1 MKNEMMMKKWLLPLA
16 LSCLLCFPVLG
27 YGQKNSCL
35 DCHSQLEAELRAPAD
50 AFKQDIHQQFG
61 LGCVDCH
68 GGNPGQDDADKAKDK
83 SFKGAPKKAQIPEFC
98 ASCHSNAATMRS
110 FNPNLR
116 VDQLSQY
123 WTSRHGQLLKK
134 GDTKVAVCTDCH
146 SQHGIQSA
154 KYPKSMTFPWNIP
167 QTCGRCHANADYMK
181 DYKVPTN
188 QLDEYK
194 QSIHANALFDK
205 KDMSA
210 PTCNSCHG
218 NHGAFPPQ
226 VKSIAS
232 VCRQCHPSTGD
243 LFSQSPHKKAFDEM
257 GMSECEA
264 CHGSHKILRPSNDM
278 LGTGEK
284 SVCIQCHESGSKGYQ
299 AASDLGRIFEALQTQ
314 MRQNEDIL
322 ALAEKKG
329 VEVSQPKY
337 HLQDANTILVSAKNL
352 THGLAVEDIRQKA
365 AEGEKILADIRQ
377 AGDKALQE
385 AKFRRTGLVIATAFL
400 ALFGLALFLK
410 IRDMTKSGSRP

>member
-1 MKNEMMMKKWLLPLA
+1 MKYKMMMKKRFLPLA
-16 LSCLLCFPVLG
+16 LAGLLCLPLLG
-27 YGQKNSCL
+27 FGQKNSCL

-68 GGNPGQDDADKAKDK
+68 GGNPGQDDVDLAKDK
-83 SFKGAPKKAQIPEFC
+83 SFKGSPKRSQIPEFC
-98 ASCHSNAATMRS
+98 ASCHSNAATMRT

-134 GDTKVAVCTDCH
+134 GDTNVAVCTDCH
-146 SQHGIQSA
+146 GQHGIQSA

-167 QTCGRCHANADYMK
+167 QTCGRCHASADFMK
-181 DYKVPTN
+181 DYKISTN

-194 QSIHANALFDK
+194 QSVHAKALFYK
-205 KDMSA
+205 KDLSA
-210 PTCNSCHG
+210 PTCNDCHG
-218 NHGAFPPQ
+218 NHGAFPPE

-232 VCRQCHPSTGD
+232 VCRQCHPSTGE
-243 LFSQSPHKKAFDEM
+243 LFSKSPHKKAFDDM

-264 CHGSHKILRPSNDM
+264 CHGNHKILRPSNDM

-299 AASDLGRIFEALQTQ
+299 AAADLGRIFDTLQTQ
-314 MRQNEDIL
+314 FQRNEDML

-329 VEVSQPKY
+329 VEVSQPKFQ
-337 HLQDANTILVSAKNL
+337 LQDVNTILVSAKNL
-352 THGLAVEDIRQKA
+352 THGLAVEDIREKA
-365 AEGEKILADIRQ
+365 GEGEKILAEVRQ
-377 AGDKALQE
+377 AGGKALQE

-410 IRDMTKSGSRP
+410 IRDMTKSGSRG

>member
-1 MKNEMMMKKWLLPLA
+1 MKNEMMMKKCFLPLA
-16 LSCLLCFPVLG
+16 LFCLLCFPLLG
-27 YGQKNSCL
+27 FGQKNSCL
-35 DCHSQLEAELRAPAD
+35 DCHSKLEAELRAPAD

-61 LGCVDCH
+61 LGCADCH
-68 GGNPGQDDADKAKDK
+68 GGNPAQDDADKAKDK
-83 SFKGAPKKAQIPEFC
+83 SFKGAPKRAQIPEFC

-123 WTSRHGQLLKK
+123 WTSRHGQLLKN

-146 SQHGIQSA
+146 GPHGIQSA

-167 QTCGRCHANADYMK
+167 QTCGRCHASADYMK
-181 DYKVPTN
+181 DYKIPTN
-188 QLDEYK
+188 QLDEYE
-194 QSIHANALFDK
+194 QSVHAKALFEK

-218 NHGAFPPQ
+218 NHGAFPPR

-257 GMSECEA
+257 GMSECEV
-264 CHGSHKILRPSNDM
+264 CHGNHKILRPANEM

-299 AASDLGRIFEALQTQ
+299 AAADLERIFEALQKQ
-314 MRQNEDIL
+314 MGQNEDIL

-329 VEVSQPKY
+329 VEVSQPMFR
-337 HLQDANTILVSAKNL
+337 LQDVKTILVSAKNL
-352 THGLAVEDIRQKA
+352 THSLAVEDIREKA
-365 AEGEKILADIRQ
+365 GEGEKILAEVQ
-377 AGDKALQE
+377 QSGGKALQE

-410 IRDMTKSGSRP
+410 IRDMTKSGSRG

>member
-27 YGQKNSCL
+27 FGQKNGCL
-35 DCHSQLEAELRAPAD
+35 DCHSKLEAELRAPAD

-68 GGNPGQDDADKAKDK
+68 GGNPAQDDEDLAKDK
-83 SFKGAPKKAQIPEFC
+83 SFKGAPKRGQVPEFC
-98 ASCHSNAATMRS
+98 ARCHTDAAYMRS

-123 WTSRHGQLLKK
+123 WTSRHGQLLKT
-134 GDTKVAVCTDCH
+134 GDVKAAVCTDCH
-146 SQHGIQSA
+146 GIHGIQSA
-154 KYPKSMTFPWNIP
+154 KYPKSTTFPWNIP
-167 QTCGRCHANADYMK
+167 QTCGRCHAGADYMK
-181 DYKVPTN
+181 DYKIPTN

-194 QSIHANALFDK
+194 QSVHAHALFDK

-210 PTCNSCHG
+210 PTCNDCHG
-218 NHGAFPPQ
+218 NHGAFPPE

-232 VCRQCHPSTGD
+232 VCRQCHPSTGE
-243 LFSQSPHKKAFDEM
+243 LFSKGPHKKAFDEM

-264 CHGSHKILRPSNDM
+264 CHGNHKILRPSNDM

-299 AASDLGRIFEALQTQ
+299 AAADLGRIFEALQKQ

-329 VEVSQPKY
+329 VDVSQPKF
-337 HLQDANTILVSAKNL
+337 HLQDVNTILVSAKNL

-385 AKFRRTGLVIATAFL
+385 AKFRRTGLIIATIFL
-400 ALFGLALFLK
+400 ALFGIALFFK
-410 IRDMTKSGSRP
+410 IRSMRTPD

>member
-1 MKNEMMMKKWLLPLA
+1 MKNEMMMKKWFLPLA
-16 LSCLLCFPVLG
+16 LSCLLCFPG
-27 YGQKNSCL
+27 FGFGQKNSCL

-68 GGNPGQDDADKAKDK
+68 GGNPGQDDEDLAKDK
-83 SFKGAPKKAQIPEFC
+83 SFKGAPKRAQVPEFC

-146 SQHGIQSA
+146 GQHGIQSA

-167 QTCGRCHANADYMK
+167 QTCGRCHASADVMK
-181 DYKVPTN
+181 DYKIPTN

-194 QSIHANALFDK
+194 QSVHANALFDK

-218 NHGAFPPQ
+218 NHGAFPPE

-232 VCRQCHPSTGD
+232 VCRQCHPSTGE
-243 LFSQSPHKKAFDEM
+243 LFSKSPHKKAFDEM

-264 CHGSHKILRPSNDM
+264 CHGNHKILRPSNDM

-284 SVCIQCHESGSKGYQ
+284 SVCLQCHESGSKGYQ
-299 AASDLGRIFEALQTQ
+299 AAADLGRIFDTLQTQ
-314 MRQNEDIL
+314 LERNEDIL

-329 VEVSQPKY
+329 VEVSQPKF
-337 HLQDANTILVSAKNL
+337 HLQDVNTILVSAKNL

-410 IRDMTKSGSRP
+410 IRDMTKSGSRG

>member
-27 YGQKNSCL
+27 FGQKNSCL
-35 DCHSQLEAELRAPAD
+35 DCHSKLEAELRAPAD

-68 GGNPGQDDADKAKDK
+68 GGNPAQDNEDLAKDK
-83 SFKGAPKKAQIPEFC
+83 SFKGAPKRAQIPEFC
-98 ASCHSNAATMRS
+98 AFCHSNAATMRS

-146 SQHGIQSA
+146 GQHGIQSA

-167 QTCGRCHANADYMK
+167 QTCGRCHASADYMK
-181 DYKVPTN
+181 DYKIPTN

-194 QSIHANALFDK
+194 QSVHANALFDK

-264 CHGSHKILRPSNDM
+264 CHGNHKILRPSNDM

-284 SVCIQCHESGSKGYQ
+284 SVCIQCHESGSKGHQ
-299 AASDLGRIFEALQTQ
+299 AAADLGRIFEALQKQ

-410 IRDMTKSGSRP
+410 IRDMTKSGRRA

>member
-1 MKNEMMMKKWLLPLA
+1 MKYEIMMKKCFLPLA
-16 LSCLLCFPVLG
+16 LAGLLYFPVLG
-27 YGQKNSCL
+27 FGQKNSCL

-68 GGNPGQDDADKAKDK
+68 GGNPAQDDVDLAKDK
-83 SFKGAPKKAQIPEFC
+83 SFKGSPKRSQIPEFC
-98 ASCHSNAATMRS
+98 ASCHSNAATMRT

-123 WTSRHGQLLKK
+123 RTSRHGQLLKK

-146 SQHGIQSA
+146 GQHGIQSA

-167 QTCGRCHANADYMK
+167 QTCGRCHASADSMK
-181 DYKVPTN
+181 DYKIPTN

-194 QSIHANALFDK
+194 QSVHAHALFDK

-210 PTCNSCHG
+210 PTCNDCHG
-218 NHGAFPPQ
+218 NHGAFPPE

-232 VCRQCHPSTGD
+232 VCRQCHPSTGE
-243 LFSQSPHKKAFDEM
+243 LFSKSPHKKAFDEM
-257 GMSECEA
+257 GISECEA
-264 CHGSHKILRPSNDM
+264 CHGNHKILRPSSDM

-284 SVCIQCHESGSKGYQ
+284 SVCLQCHEPGSKGYQ
-299 AASDLGRIFEALQTQ
+299 AAADLGRIFEALQKQT
-314 MRQNEDIL
+314 RQNEDIL

-352 THGLAVEDIRQKA
+352 THSLAVEDIREKA
-365 AEGEKILADIRQ
+365 GEGEKILAEVGQ
-377 AGDKALQE
+377 AGGKALRE

>member
-1 MKNEMMMKKWLLPLA
+1 MKYKMMMKKRFLPLA
-16 LSCLLCFPVLG
+16 LAGLLCLPLLG
-27 YGQKNSCL
+27 FGQKNSCL

-68 GGNPGQDDADKAKDK
+68 GGNPGQDDVDLAKDK
-83 SFKGAPKKAQIPEFC
+83 SFKGSPKRSQIPEFC
-98 ASCHSNAATMRS
+98 ASCHSNAATMRT

-134 GDTKVAVCTDCH
+134 GDTNVAVCTDCH
-146 SQHGIQSA
+146 GQHGIQSA

-167 QTCGRCHANADYMK
+167 QTCGRCHASADFMK
-181 DYKVPTN
+181 DYKISTN

-194 QSIHANALFDK
+194 QSVHAKALFDK
-205 KDMSA
+205 KDLSA
-210 PTCNSCHG
+210 PTCNDCHG
-218 NHGAFPPQ
+218 NHGAFPPE

-232 VCRQCHPSTGD
+232 VCRQCHPSTGE
-243 LFSQSPHKKAFDEM
+243 LFSKSPHKKAFDDM
-257 GMSECEA
+257 GISECEA
-264 CHGSHKILRPSNDM
+264 CHGNHKILRPSSDM

-299 AASDLGRIFEALQTQ
+299 AAADLGRIFDTLQTQ
-314 MRQNEDIL
+314 FQRNEDML

-329 VEVSQPKY
+329 VEVSQPKFQ
-337 HLQDANTILVSAKNL
+337 LQDVNTILVSAKNL
-352 THGLAVEDIRQKA
+352 THGLAVEDIREKA
-365 AEGEKILADIRQ
+365 GEGEKILAEVRQ
-377 AGDKALQE
+377 AGGKALQE

-410 IRDMTKSGSRP
+410 IRDMTKSGSRG

>member
-1 MKNEMMMKKWLLPLA
+1 MKNKLMMKKWMMLLA
-16 LSCLLCFPVLG
+16 LSCLLFLPGLG
-27 YGQKNSCL
+27 FGQKNSCL
-35 DCHSQLEAELRAPAD
+35 DCHLKLEGELRAPAE
-50 AFKQDIHQQFG
+50 AFGQDIHQQFG
-61 LGCVDCH
+61 LSCSDCH
-68 GGNPGQDDADKAKDK
+68 GGNPAQDDVDLAKDK
-83 SFKGAPKKAQIPEFC
+83 SFKGAPKRAQIPEFC
-98 ASCHSNAATMRS
+98 ATCHSNAATMRS

-146 SQHGIQSA
+146 GQHGIQSV

-167 QTCGRCHANADYMK
+167 QTCGRCHANAEIMK
-181 DYKVPTN
+181 DYKISTN

-194 QSIHANALFDK
+194 QSVHATALFDK

-218 NHGAFPPQ
+218 NHGAFPPE
-226 VKSIAS
+226 VKSVAS
-232 VCRQCHPSTGD
+232 VCRQCHSSTGE
-243 LFSQSPHKKAFDEM
+243 LFSKSPHKKAFDEL

-264 CHGSHKILRPSNDM
+264 CHGNHKILRPSNEM

-284 SVCIQCHESGSKGYQ
+284 SVCVQCHESGSKGFQ
-299 AASDLGRIFEALQTQ
+299 AAADLGRIIDSLEKQ
-314 MRQNEDIL
+314 MKQNEDIL

-329 VEVSQPKY
+329 VAVSDATFR
-337 HLQDANTILVSAKNL
+337 LQDVMTILISTKNL
-352 THGLAVEDIRQKA
+352 SHGLAVADIREKA
-365 AEGEKILADIRQ
+365 DEGEKILAEVRQ

-385 AKFRRTGLVIATAFL
+385 AKLRRTGLIIATVFL